1 MRIFIDSVSGR
12 LRAPWRLVAQF
23 LFFVLVTALLT
34 GLLQVAYS
42 LVNPAFPAF
51 GSQGLSSEGFVTL
64 FLLSGIG
71 SLVAVFVSLL
81 VVGRLLD
88 RRPIADFGFH
98 LSGGWFLDLGF
109 GMFLGA
115 FLMTGI
121 FVVEFLLGWTSVSD
135 TFVVVGSGG
144 SFVLAI
150 LAPIVIFLCVG
161 IYEEAFSRGY
171 QLRNIAEGLNYPALG
186 PRTATV
192 LALILTSAFFGLLH
206 ASNPNATAIS
216 TFNIAL
222 AGLMLGAGYV
232 LTGELSIPI
241 GLHITWNFFQG
252 NVYGFPVSGLDTFGA
267 TFLDTQQAGP
277 DTWTG
282 GPFGPE
288 AGLLGLLAMLTGTI
302 LIALYTRVRTGKL
315 DFHISLAEPPTKTS
329 SIPKTPPE

>member
-1 MRIFIDSVSGR
+1 MWILVDSVSGR

-23 LFFVLVTALLT
+23 LFFLVVTALLT
-34 GLLQVAYS
+34 SMVQLTYS
-42 LVNPAFPAF
+42 FVNPTFPAF
-51 GSQGLSSEGFVTL
+51 GSAGLSSDRFVTFYL
-64 FLLSGIG
+64 FGGLG
-71 SLVAVFVSLL
+71 SLAAIFISLL
-81 VVGRLLD
+81 VVGRFLD
-88 RRPIADFGFH
+88 RRPVADFGFH
-98 LSGGWFLDLGF
+98 LNGGWFVDLGF

-121 FVVEFLLGWTSVSD
+121 FLVQLLIGWTSVSD
-135 TFVVVGSGG
+135 TLVVVGSGN

-150 LAPIVIFLCVG
+150 LPPIAIFLCVG

-171 QLRNIAEGLNYPALG
+171 QLRNVAEGLNYPALG
-186 PRTATV
+186 PRTAII
-192 LALILTSAFFGLLH
+192 LALVLTSAFFGLLH

-222 AGLMLGAGYV
+222 AGLLLGAGYV

-267 TFLDTQQAGP
+267 TFIDTQQAGP
-277 DTWTG
+277 DLWTG

-288 AGLLGLLAMLTGTI
+288 AGLLGLLAMLTGTL
-302 LIALYTRVRTGKL
+302 LIALYTKARTGKL
-315 DFHISLAEPPTKTS
+315 DLHTPLAEPPTKSSNTPETS
-329 SIPKTPPE
+329 PE

>member
-1 MRIFIDSVSGR
+1 MWLFVDSVSQR

-23 LFFVLVTALLT
+23 LLFVLLTALLT
-34 GLLQVAYS
+34 S
-42 LVNPAFPAF
+42 LVQLIYSFINPTFPAF
-51 GSQGLSSEGFVTL
+51 GSAGLSSERFAAFFL
-64 FLLSGIG
+64 FGGLA
-71 SLVAVFVSLL
+71 SLTAIFISVF
-81 VVGRLLD
+81 VVGRFLD
-88 RRPIADFGFH
+88 RRPVADFGFH
-98 LSGGWFLDLGF
+98 LNGGWFVNLGF

-121 FVVEFLLGWTSVSD
+121 FLLQLLLGWISVSD
-135 TFVVVGSGG
+135 TFVVVGSGK
-144 SFVLAI
+144 SFILAI
-150 LAPIVIFLCVG
+150 LLPIGIFLCVG

-171 QLRNIAEGLNYPALG
+171 QLRNVAEGLNYPALG
-186 PRTATV
+186 PRAAIIF
-192 LALILTSAFFGLLH
+192 ALILTSAFFGLLH

-252 NVYGFPVSGLDTFGA
+252 NVYGFPVSGLDTLGA
-267 TFLDTQQAGP
+267 TFISTQQAGP
-277 DTWTG
+277 TLWTG

-302 LIALYTRVRTGKL
+302 LIAFYTKTRTGSL
-315 DFHISLAEPPTKTS
+315 GLHTPLAEPPTQLSDT
-329 SIPKTPPE
+329 PKTPPE